1 MTRHPELHERDR
13 RILAALVQAY
23 VDHGEPVSSLWLA
36 GQGFGVSSATLRNI
50 LARLEDLGFVRQPH
64 TSAGRMPTDL
74 GYRTYVDQLLAERRA
89 ARPVPEVE
97 QRLRQAGTVED
108 LLSHATQEM
117 SRAAHQVGFAVG
129 PTQDVTF
136 EHVDF
141 VRLDSRKVLV
151 VLVSTGGHISHKV
164 VEPVEPYSSEELHE
178 AATYLNTEFRGRTL
192 QDVRHDVLE
201 RLQQE
206 RTLYDQLMA
215 RALRL
220 ASASFET
227 LDPQPAIFIQGTSLL
242 LDISVVEDPET
253 TLAAMRTLVR
263 MMEEKTRLVELID
276 ACVDARGLRVVIGS
290 EHGDPSLQH
299 FSVVATMYS
308 DGRRTGAVGVIGPTR
323 MRYSRSINAVDS
335 LSRTITKV
343 FDSKDQRI

>member
-1 MTRHPELHERDR
+1 MTHHPELHERDR

-36 GQGFGVSSATLRNI
+36 GQGFGVSSATLRNV
-50 LARLEDLGFVRQPH
+50 LARLEELGFVRQPH
-64 TSAGRMPTDL
+64 TSAGRVPTDS
-74 GYRTYVDQLLAERRA
+74 GYRTYVDQLLAARRA
-89 ARPVPEVE
+89 ARPAPEVE
-97 QRLRQAGTVED
+97 ERLRQAGTVED
-108 LLSHATQEM
+108 LLAHATQEM
-117 SRAAHQVGFAVG
+117 SRAAHQVGFAVS
-129 PTQDVTF
+129 PTQNVTF

-151 VLVSTGGHISHKV
+151 VLVSAGGHISHKV
-164 VEPVEPYSSEELHE
+164 VEPVEPYSTDQLHE
-178 AATYLNTEFRGRTL
+178 AATYLNSEFRGRTL
-192 QDVRHDVLE
+192 EDVRQEVLD
-201 RLQQE
+201 RLQQD

-220 ASASFET
+220 ANASFDT
-227 LDPQPAIFIQGTSLL
+227 LDPQPLIFIQGTSLL
-242 LDISVVEDPET
+242 LDMSAVDDPDT

-276 ACVDARGLRVVIGS
+276 ACVDASGLRVVIGS
-290 EHGDPSLQH
+290 EHGDPAFQH

-335 LSRTITKV
+335 LSRAITRV
-343 FDSKDQRI
+343 FDTNS